1 MTHDRRSFLKHTG
14 AALSAAAAAGCV
26 PGTPPGEA
34 AQPGETAKPGEIAQ
48 PGETAQPGEAARP
61 GETAQPGRDLA
72 GPLLDAVGAVVL
84 PAELGDEGR
93 AQAVADFAAW
103 VRDYRAV
110 PELNH
115 GYGTHEIR
123 YGPPDPA
130 PGWRAQLDA
139 LDLEAH
145 RRHGAPFAEID
156 GPARHDL
163 VTAAMAAEG
172 GTGLPSPLRARHVAT
187 ALMAHWFGSSE
198 AVDLCYGRRVSPRT
212 CRNLERSSAEPEALS

>member
-1 MTHDRRSFLKHTG
+1 MTHDRRAFLKRTG

-26 PGTPPGEA
+26 PDTP
-34 AQPGETAKPGEIAQ
+34 
-48 PGETAQPGEAARP
+48 P

-84 PAELGDEGR
+84 PAELGDERR

-130 PGWRAQLDA
+130 PGWLAQLDA
-139 LDLEAH
+139 LDLEAQG
-145 RRHGAPFAEID
+145 RHGAPFAEID
-156 GPARHDL
+156 GSARRDL
-163 VTAAMAAEG
+163 VTAAMAADR

-187 ALMAHWFGSSE
+187 ALMAHWYESPE

-212 CRNLERSSAEPEALS
+212 CRSLEGSSVEPEALS

>member
-1 MTHDRRSFLKHTG
+1 MTHDRRTFLKRTG
-14 AALSAAAAAGCV
+14 AALSAAAVARCA
-26 PGTPPGEA
+26 PGTP
-34 AQPGETAKPGEIAQ
+34 
-48 PGETAQPGEAARP
+48 PGEAARP

-72 GPLLDAVGAVVL
+72 GPLLDTVGAVVL
-84 PAELGDEGR
+84 PAEIGDEGR

-163 VTAAMAAEG
+163 VTAAMAADH

-187 ALMAHWFGSSE
+187 ALMAHWFDSSE

-212 CRNLERSSAEPEALS
+212 CRNLEGSSAEPEALS